1 MNKLLRLMLIVY
13 VVFVIV
19 ITCLIYVFHPYIYA
33 YKVLKWDLTTVMIY
47 IIALS
52 SILYWVYAILI
63 MEIKKS

>member
-1 MNKLLRLMLIVY
+1 
-13 VVFVIV
+13 
-19 ITCLIYVFHPYIYA
+19 
-33 YKVLKWDLTTVMIY
+33 VLKWDLPTVMIY